1 MKTIKLTENQIYIIK
16 RSLDDYYES
25 NETAIDGSEEYIREI
40 RSNADMKEDI
50 KREKALNAKTR
61 SEQRIIKNIYKKL

>member
-16 RSLDDYYES
+16 KALDDYYES
-25 NETAIDGSEEYIREI
+25 NDTTIDGSNPPGLNEI
-40 RSNADMKEDI
+40 
-50 KREKALNAKTR
+50 LR